1 MAALDAALAFAERH
15 HAAPVVGE
23 NLDFDVPRPLQIF
36 LDVHRAVPK
45 RLLRFPAR
53 RLKGAFDFTI
63 IGDDAHAFPAAARRR
78 FEQDGIAEPLG
89 FGARFEVIAQRRRRA
104 RDHRHACGLH
114 PAACLGLVP
123 HRLDRRSR
131 RSDEDEPGVLAY
143 LSKRR
148 PLREK
153 AVPWVHRLAARVPGR
168 RDQLRDVEIG
178 VRRRRGADGDRG
190 IGVADVRS
198 QAVSFGIN
206 RDRRETFFVA
216 GTDDAN
222 RDFAA
227 VRDQHPFDHRSMI
240 RSCRGAAC
248 CAPTNTRVTC
258 ILPQIPIRTS
268 RMPCRVPRR
277 L

>member
-36 LDVHRAVPK
+36 HDVHRAVPK

-63 IGDDAHAFPAAARRR
+63 IGDEAHAFPAAARRR

-168 RDQLRDVEIG
+168 RDQLRDRSPPTARG
-178 VRRRRGADGDRG
+178 RWGPRHRRRGRAEPGGQLRNKPRPPRDLLRG
-190 IGVADVRS
+190 RHG
-198 QAVSFGIN
+198 
-206 RDRRETFFVA
+206 
-216 GTDDAN
+216 
-222 RDFAA
+222 
-227 VRDQHPFDHRSMI
+227 
-240 RSCRGAAC
+240 
-248 CAPTNTRVTC
+248 
-258 ILPQIPIRTS
+258 
-268 RMPCRVPRR
+268 
-277 L
+277 